1 MLGVLKKFKKCL
13 VLDILGTIHSG
24 LMSKGFP
31 TQEGEGGGNEVYLG
45 LPCGRQ
51 KLKQNLQSTKKTRQL
66 DLSLI
71 AGQVSKSLIFWTFGL

>member
-13 VLDILGTIHSG
+13 VLDMLGTIHSG

-31 TQEGEGGGNEVYLG
+31 TQTIQKSKMSQEEEGGEEGGGNEVYLG

-51 KLKQNLQSTKKTRQL
+51 KWRPYNN
-66 DLSLI
+66 
-71 AGQVSKSLIFWTFGL
+71 